1 MSQKNLIL
9 LTAFVDILGLGII
22 IPILPFYAQHFGA
35 SALVV
40 TLLFTVFSLCSF
52 VSAPFLGAWSDR
64 IGRRPV
70 LLLSIASTAI
80 GWLVFAAATSLP
92 LLFIGRIIDGL
103 AAGNFPITQSY
114 LADIAK
120 DDKERTHNLGL
131 IGAIFGIGLTIGPM
145 IGGLLSALGPS
156 VPFWFVGG
164 LAVVN
169 FLLALKF
176 LPESHH
182 QRSTEKL
189 SINPLSPIISA
200 LSDKL
205 LLPGFIAIFLFGL
218 AVTTQHSIF
227 ALFLNSSFSFNA
239 VTTGWF
245 LTAMGVVLAINQ
257 GVLLRRFWLK
267 RFAEPTLEVAMF
279 ITLVIGFLLMSVEIL
294 WVFIIGLILLTFSQS
309 ILRVVLSSQLV
320 ALRPTRR
327 GEILGTMTSVMSVS
341 MVIAPVCAG
350 LLFERHP
357 AGPFVTAAIISL
369 IALMIIFYFRRR
381 FAATNLPED
390 VTPVEVV

>member
-1 MSQKNLIL
+1 M
-9 LTAFVDILGLGII
+9 TAFVDILGMGII
-22 IPILPFYAQHFGA
+22 IPILPFYAQQFGA
-35 SALVV
+35 SALVT
-40 TLLFTVFSLCSF
+40 TLLFTVFALCSF
-52 VSAPFLGAWSDR
+52 ISAPFLGAWSDR

-70 LLLSIASTAI
+70 LLISIASTAI
-80 GWLVFAAATSLP
+80 GWLVFASAHSLV
-92 LLFIGRIIDGL
+92 LLFVGRIIDGL

-145 IGGLLSALGPS
+145 IGGLLSAVGPS

-164 LAVVN
+164 LAVAN

-189 SINPLSPIISA
+189 SINPFSPIVTA

-205 LLPGFIAIFLFGL
+205 LLPGFITIFLFGL

-227 ALFLNSSFSFNA
+227 ALFLDSAFSFNA

-245 LTAMGVVLAINQ
+245 LTGMGVVLAINQ

-267 RFAEPTLEVAMF
+267 RFSEPMLEVSMCIA
-279 ITLVIGFLLMSVEIL
+279 LALGFLLMSIEIL
-294 WVFIIGLILLTFSQS
+294 WIFMLGLILVTFSQS

-341 MVIAPVCAG
+341 MFIAPVCAG

-357 AGPFVTAAIISL
+357 AGPFVAAAIISI
-369 IALMIIFYFRRR
+369 IALLIIFYFRRR
-381 FAATNLPED
+381 FAAANLPDD
-390 VTPVEVV
+390 VEPVEVV

>member
-1 MSQKNLIL
+1 M
-9 LTAFVDILGLGII
+9 TAFVDILGLGII
-22 IPILPFYAQHFGA
+22 IPILPFYAQQFGA
-35 SALVV
+35 SAFVI
-40 TLLFTVFSLCSF
+40 TLLFTAFSLCSF
-52 VSAPFLGAWSDR
+52 ISAPFLGAWSDR

-70 LLLSIASTAI
+70 LLLSIASTAV

-131 IGAIFGIGLTIGPM
+131 IGAIFGIGLTVGPM

-156 VPFWFVGG
+156 VPFWSVGG

-182 QRSTEKL
+182 TRSTEKL
-189 SINPLSPIISA
+189 SINPLGPIISA
-200 LSDKL
+200 LGDKL

-218 AVTTQHSIF
+218 AVTTQQSIF
-227 ALFLNSSFSFNA
+227 ALFLNSAFSFNA
-239 VTTGWF
+239 VITGWF
-245 LTAMGVVLAINQ
+245 LTAVGIILAINQ

-267 RFAEPTLEVAMF
+267 RFKEPTLEVIMF
-279 ITLVIGFLLMSVEIL
+279 IALAIGFLLMSVEIL
-294 WVFIIGLILLTFSQS
+294 WVFIIGLIFLTFSQS

-327 GEILGTMTSVMSVS
+327 GEVLGTMASVMSVS
-341 MVIAPVCAG
+341 MVIAPIAAG

-357 AGPFVTAAIISL
+357 AGPFFAASMVSIL
-369 IALMIIFYFRRR
+369 ALLVIFYFRQR
-381 FAATNLPED
+381 FTAANLPDD
-390 VTPVEVV
+390 VEPVEVV